1 MVVGT
6 DETDMAQVINKIK
19 QLNGG
24 IVVCA
29 GNRILAE
36 IALPVAGTIS
46 TEPMETI
53 AGRLHDIQRAATDL
67 GCNSPDIRTTLA
79 VLPTPAIPFLRICEH
94 GLFNL
99 RQNQFVD
106 LIVE

>member
-1 MVVGT
+1 
-6 DETDMAQVINKIK
+6 MAQAINRIK
-19 QLNGG
+19 ELSGG

-29 GNRILAE
+29 GNKILAE

-46 TEPMETI
+46 TEPMGT
-53 AGRLHDIQRAATDL
+53 AATRLHEIQRAASEL

-79 VLPTPAIPFLRICEH
+79 VLSTPAIPFLRICEH

-106 LIVE
+106 LIAQ

>member
-1 MVVGT
+1 
-6 DETDMAQVINKIK
+6 MAQAVNRIK
-19 QLNGG
+19 ELNGG

-29 GNRILAE
+29 GNKILAE
-36 IALPVAGTIS
+36 IALPVVGAIS
-46 TEPMETI
+46 TESMETI
-53 AGRLHDIQRAATDL
+53 GARLHGIQRAATEL
-67 GCNSPDIRTTLA
+67 GCNSLDIRTTLA
-79 VLPTPAIPFLRICEH
+79 VLPTPSIPFLRICEH